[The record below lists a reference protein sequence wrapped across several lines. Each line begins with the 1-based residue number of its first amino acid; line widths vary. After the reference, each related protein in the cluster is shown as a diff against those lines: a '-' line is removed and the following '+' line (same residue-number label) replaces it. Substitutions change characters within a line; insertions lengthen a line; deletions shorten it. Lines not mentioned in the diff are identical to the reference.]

1 MTETLPS
8 QVTAAAIVVWLIQY
22 LKNSDRFPWL
32 RVDTDILSRVVSVLL
47 GTASASG
54 ILIAYGWSG
63 ETSTFTFSASG
74 LTLEHVA
81 KFVWQIATSVT
92 IQELVYRGAVK
103 KKQIPTF
110 QADVNK

>member
-1 MTETLPS
+1 MNETLPS
-8 QVTAAAIVVWLIQY
+8 QITAAAIVVWLIQY

-32 RVDTDILSRVVSVLL
+32 RVDTDLLSRIVSVIL
-47 GTASASG
+47 GAASASG
-54 ILIAYGWSG
+54 VLIAYGWAP

-74 LTLEHVA
+74 LTIAHVVQ
-81 KFVWQIATSVT
+81 FIWSVATSVT

-110 QADVNK
+110 QADANK